1 MGMPSSAHAIYVS
14 VAVLFCFYFKR
25 AVLMQHGECAR
36 GGRDGVVVVIF
47 FTLSFSRLFVFCF
60 CFSLFTICQ
69 CISLSILFS
78 SRSFVHPVEAIR
90 FVICCILHDRP
101 SCCTCTLSVVQLQIH

>member
-60 CFSLFTICQ
+60 LFKNIIDRICFSSFAVLILLFSVTICQ
-69 CISLSILFS
+69 CKSLSILFS
-78 SRSFVHPVEAIR
+78 SRSFVHPVEAK
-90 FVICCILHDRP
+90 
-101 SCCTCTLSVVQLQIH
+101 